1 MTQKIPS
8 GIIAAFVTVVL
19 TTALSITYTFAQTT
33 ESIVINEPN
42 AADAKLDSSENTTD
56 RSALVPVEP
65 TKDPKVLGAVVAK
78 LPSNENSTSVPV
90 ELSTDLTIP
99 PAVGV
104 YMQHRFNEMRSKLLD
119 DRAAIIDYWLIAI
132 TIVLGVVAIVAVL
145 GGYIGFQRFREIE
158 KEAKG
163 YAETA
168 KGYSEATE
176 HEFSKSKENRENQEK
191 LNKMSAVT
199 AENDPEEA
207 QQVADNVKKDPDATL
222 IEKAIGS
229 AISLQQ
235 RDLINDAVDQWGAIA
250 RVVQESDNVLAAK
263 AWMSIGYLR
272 ARDDTETAISAYDNA
287 IKLHPNYHEAYFNR
301 GVVKRTMR
309 KFDEAIADYDMAI
322 KIKPDFAMAYN
333 NRALIW
339 AAKNNFKVAKEDLDI
354 AFQLMPHSAEILNNR
369 GHSNAMLGKFV
380 EASSD
385 YDKAINLRPYF
396 APAYKNRGNLKMLM
410 EKYEDALSDFTI
422 AISLD
427 PNFASAY
434 YARGDANAKLGLID
448 NTRKDLETAIELAQ
462 TSNDSVLEQDATQAL
477 LDLDANKGD
486 V

>member
-19 TTALSITYTFAQTT
+19 TTALPITYTFAQTT

-163 YAETA
+163 YVETA
-168 KGYSEATE
+168 KGYAEATE
-176 HEFSKSKENRENQEK
+176 KEFSKSKENRENQEK
-191 LNKMSAVT
+191 LNKMSAET

-222 IEKAIGS
+222 IQKAIGR
-229 AISLQQ
+229 AITFHRQGII
-235 RDLINDAVDQWGAIA
+235 DDAVTQWYAVA
-250 RVVQESDNVLAAK
+250 RVVGVEDIELAAR
-263 AWMSIGYLR
+263 AWFSVGYLEAER
-272 ARDDTETAISAYDNA
+272 NPDAAIAAYDHVIMLEPQYA
-287 IKLHPNYHEAYFNR
+287 S
-301 GVVKRTMR
+301 
-309 KFDEAIADYDMAI
+309 
-322 KIKPDFAMAYN
+322 AYN
-333 NRALIW
+333 NRALIKESLGRYNE
-339 AAKNNFKVAKEDLDI
+339 ALADIDKAILLQPDYAEAFYFRGFIKQKMGNYIDAIPDHDNAIRLRQDYTEAYVA
-354 AFQLMPHSAEILNNR
+354 R
-369 GHSNAMLGKFV
+369 GYSKFSLQRYRD
-380 EASSD
+380 AISD
-385 YDKAINLRPYF
+385 YDEALQRQ
-396 APAYKNRGNLKMLM
+396 PA
-410 EKYEDALSDFTI
+410 S
-422 AISLD
+422 
-427 PNFASAY
+427 ASAY
-434 YARGDANAKLGLID
+434 FGRGSVNVVLNNINVARSDFVRAL
-448 NTRKDLETAIELAQ
+448 ELAQ
-462 TSNDSVLEQDATQAL
+462 ITNDADMVQQINQAL
-477 LDLDANKGD
+477 NKLDGQ
-486 V
+486 